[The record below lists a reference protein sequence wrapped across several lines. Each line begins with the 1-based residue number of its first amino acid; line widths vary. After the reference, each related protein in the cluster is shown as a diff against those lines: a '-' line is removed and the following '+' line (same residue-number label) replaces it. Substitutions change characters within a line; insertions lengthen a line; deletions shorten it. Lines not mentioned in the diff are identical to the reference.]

1 MPTSQTGL
9 AAEAPPVPPPGRL
22 PAESPFRPS
31 HRGASE
37 QASVRHLGRPVLGR
51 FPDPRPSGRRREDRG
66 QEKQSL
72 YRQVVITDV
81 IERRMMRATR
91 APELLGVAPPL
102 VRVARIGKVGV
113 DVMRRIGLACSASP
127 LCVVRR
133 AIAMEERG
141 RTAAATGAPVHISPE
156 SRQPSFRRCGPPLA
170 PSPRSVPGEEDNAP
184 VAKLDWDKA
193 KRVSP
198 DVEPNPIRPPSDR
211 ELGFLE
217 TQQARLR
224 REAAVRRE
232 RDWLLLD
239 ADRRPVASAR
249 AESAERA
256 REQFKARGLAGA
268 WLRQVGER
276 R

>member
-1 MPTSQTGL
+1 MNLSARHECSEPQ
-9 AAEAPPVPPPGRL
+9 
-22 PAESPFRPS
+22 S
-31 HRGASE
+31 HRDGGTWTDSCGYRRAGA
-37 QASVRHLGRPVLGR
+37 H
-51 FPDPRPSGRRREDRG
+51 
-66 QEKQSL
+66 QS
-72 YRQVVITDV
+72 
-81 IERRMMRATR
+81 
-91 APELLGVAPPL
+91 GVATAVVPTMWSA
-102 VRVARIGKVGV
+102 AR
-113 DVMRRIGLACSASP
+113 
-127 LCVVRR
+127 
-133 AIAMEERG
+133 
-141 RTAAATGAPVHISPE
+141 T
-156 SRQPSFRRCGPPLA
+156 
-170 PSPRSVPGEEDNAP
+170 SPRSVPGEEDNAP

-224 REAAVRRE
+224 RKAAVRRE